1 MVLRDHCMIIVL
13 DFLTQYLQYDRRRE
27 MFLFSSEMCVNR
39 VIQLLVLLIVYSYCL
54 DISCT
59 FKINRGDTLL
69 SLFVVLKIMDLGMQP
84 DLHDLKISTGVLP
97 RVPFKNPSKC

>member
-39 VIQLLVLLIVYSYCL
+39 VIQLLVLLIVYSYCF

-59 FKINRGDTLL
+59 FKTNRGDTLL
-69 SLFVVLKIMDLGMQP
+69 TLFVVLKIMDLGMQP